1 MARRISA
8 GLMKNKDPKN
18 VSVPQARKTALLVA
32 AVLVAGSAFFW
43 YRERQM
49 PALVCASVGAFLLLI
64 GLFVPPLAKLF
75 HRGWMRFAFALGY
88 INSRIILTLVYAL
101 IFVPYGI
108 VSRLLRRDPLH
119 RRGEAKESYWHRRT
133 VTRQSKEQFE
143 RLF

>member
-1 MARRISA
+1 MIK
-8 GLMKNKDPKN
+8 GKDHKH
-18 VSVPQARKTALLVA
+18 VTTEQARKTALLVA
-32 AVLVAGSAFFW
+32 AVMAVAAAFFW
-43 YRERQM
+43 YRERQT
-49 PALVCASVGAFLLLI
+49 PTLIFASVGLVLVLV
-64 GLFVPPLAKLF
+64 GLFVPPLARLF

-88 INSRIILTLVYAL
+88 VNSRIILTLVYVL

-108 VSRLLRRDPLH
+108 VSRLFRRDPLH